1 MKSREFIKE
10 SGTGS
15 LSPAVAHAL
24 PSTYELPGLKNQD
37 PYMQYRLGVAMAGA
51 KDPGKFET
59 QSAFGENM
67 SVVSYTPQDEEILK
81 LALKL
86 IGKEYSKGAHRI
98 STEHS
103 EEATDVNTQ
112 SPVSPKGPI
121 KRNETIQDHQ

>member
-10 SGTGS
+10 NGTGS

-24 PSTYELPGLKNQD
+24 PCTYELPGLKNQD

-51 KDPGKFET
+51 RDPEKFET

-67 SVVSYTPQDEEILK
+67 SVVSYTPEDEETLK

-86 IGKEYSKGAHRI
+86 IGKEYSEGAHRI
-98 STEHS
+98 STDRS
-103 EEATDVNTQ
+103 EESSDVNTQ
-112 SPVSPKGPI
+112 SPMSPKGPI